1 MNESK
6 QLIIA
11 LCGSTIGARKEAL
24 EAIKAHFPVCADLT
38 VSTGVRAT
46 WRRGDALFDAI
57 DAFKTS
63 ACPVALA
70 IITCHEEAE
79 SVGMLGGHVVHVEGT
94 PSDDISIERHTL
106 LLTLREEGRGRY
118 TTVDETVAKLKA
130 A

>member
-11 LCGSTIGARKEAL
+11 LCGSTIGARKAAL
-24 EAIKAHFPVCADLT
+24 EAMQAHFPVCADLT
-38 VSTGVRAT
+38 VSGGVRAT

-70 IITCHEEAE
+70 IVTCREEAE
-79 SVGMLGGHVVHVEGT
+79 SVEMHGGHVVHVEGT

-106 LLTLREEGRGRY
+106 LLTMREEGRGRY
-118 TTVDETVAKLKA
+118 TTLTETLDKLKA